1 MNMKAY
7 RGPNGWY
14 MAEEDGTGT
23 HRQPADG
30 GRYHTRAAAEASE
43 RQPLGRWVDYDG
55 TIYDEDGDIVGR
67 A

>member
-1 MNMKAY
+1 
-7 RGPNGWY
+7 